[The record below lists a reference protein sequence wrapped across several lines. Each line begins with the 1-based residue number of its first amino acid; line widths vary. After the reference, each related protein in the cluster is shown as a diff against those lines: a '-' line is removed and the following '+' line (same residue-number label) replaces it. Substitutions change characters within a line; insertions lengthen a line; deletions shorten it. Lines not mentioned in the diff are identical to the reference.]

1 MLLLLPRSDD
11 RARRRRF
18 FQFVENSIGMGL
30 DDLKCYMHIVFRC
43 ILSTNS
49 KTNNKRLV
57 DHRWNHMQLTR
68 VIQIHQQL
76 LGQFILALKR
86 TKGCKATARIL
97 LIYLQTKTNETED
110 DIADDFETLIFVDQR
125 RKEFRQSAMLEES
138 GAFLSLYRCC
148 RVDLLLECN
157 HEDLRHRNFEW

>member
-76 LGQFILALKR
+76 LRQFILALKR
-86 TKGCKATARIL
+86 SKSCTTTSRTL
-97 LIYLQTKTNETED
+97 LIYLQTKTNETEH

-125 RKEFRQSAMLEES
+125 RKKLRQSTVLEENS
-138 GAFLSLYRCC
+138 AFLSISI
-148 RVDLLLECN
+148 
-157 HEDLRHRNFEW
+157 